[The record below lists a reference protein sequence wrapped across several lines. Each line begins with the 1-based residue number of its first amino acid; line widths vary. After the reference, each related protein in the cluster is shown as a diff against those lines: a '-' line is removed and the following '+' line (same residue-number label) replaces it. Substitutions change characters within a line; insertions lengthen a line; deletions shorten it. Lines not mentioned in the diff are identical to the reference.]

1 MPTSVRTKFN
11 FKRSPVFTLDRT
23 ILVSKKK
30 KIYRCQEN
38 AQKNRIPNKK
48 KIF

>member
-23 ILVSKKK
+23 ILVSKKGKYIDVK
-30 KIYRCQEN
+30 KMHK
-38 AQKNRIPNKK
+38 KNRIPNKK

>member
-1 MPTSVRTKFN
+1 MPTSVRTN
-11 FKRSPVFTLDRT
+11 FSFKWSSVFTLDRT
-23 ILVSKKK
+23 ILVQKR

-38 AQKNRIPNKK
+38 AQKNPRIPNKK

>member
-23 ILVSKKK
+23 ILVSKKRKYTDVK
-30 KIYRCQEN
+30 KMY
-38 AQKNRIPNKK
+38 KK
-48 KIF
+48 QDSK